1 MIALARFSHP
11 DISVR
16 TETTDITG
24 IEPANFSD
32 LLPDRHWRRL
42 PPAIRQR
49 FARAFTPNHTV
60 CYLGYTIDNRMS
72 RLGWC
77 LAQVARLVGSP
88 LPLFTNTGPV
98 AVTVTDH
105 EGNAGQSWCRIY
117 HRERGFAQCIQS
129 IKRFRGPTGLEEYLG
144 YGIAMAL
151 ALSVKDNALVFTS
164 TEFALYVGAVRMA
177 LPRWLSPGTLTVV
190 HRERHDHTF
199 EFILTLHHR
208 LFGELIYQNL
218 RFAQEPDKENR
229 S

>member
-1 MIALARFSHP
+1 MSVITGLLPSS
-11 DISVR
+11 ISVD
-16 TETTDITG
+16 TETTVKTRT
-24 IEPANFSD
+24 EASTFAD
-32 LLPDRHWRRL
+32 LLPNDQWRRL
-42 PPAIRQR
+42 PPNIRRR
-49 FARAFTPNHTV
+49 FARVFAPNHTV
-60 CYLGYTIDNRMS
+60 CYVGHTTQCRMS

-77 LAQVARLVGSP
+77 LAQAARLVGSP
-88 LPLFTNTGPV
+88 LPVFATTGPV

-151 ALSVKDNALVFTS
+151 AITVKDKALVFTS
-164 TEFALYVGAVRMA
+164 TQFALYVGALRIE

-199 EFILTLHHR
+199 EFTMTLHHW
-208 LFGELIYQNL
+208 LFGELIHQEM
-218 RFAQEPDKENR
+218 RFIEEPAKEH
-229 S
+229 